1 MRNVLKFDPGLERE
15 HFDQELRERG
25 EAGRYVVGWRATA
38 RKFDDVLERAQ
49 AGFGAY
55 QEDIG
60 LSADEGDVG
69 EIARGVEAWIGAH
82 DRLDRVIGDARRHQ
96 GIAVGLCV
104 RRCGHSDEA
113 ATAGPIVDNEGRAK
127 PWPELIGEQAGKRVR
142 CAARR

>member
-69 EIARGVEAWIGAH
+69 EIARGF
-82 DRLDRVIGDARRHQ
+82 
-96 GIAVGLCV
+96 
-104 RRCGHSDEA
+104 
-113 ATAGPIVDNEGRAK
+113 
-127 PWPELIGEQAGKRVR
+127 
-142 CAARR
+142 